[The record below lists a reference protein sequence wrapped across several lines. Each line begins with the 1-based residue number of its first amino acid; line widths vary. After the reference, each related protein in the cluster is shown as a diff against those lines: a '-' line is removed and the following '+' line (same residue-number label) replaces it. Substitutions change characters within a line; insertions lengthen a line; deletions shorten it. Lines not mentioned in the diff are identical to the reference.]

1 MSTTG
6 SKEGELTAQEKLDEK
21 AKLEEIYQ
29 KSNPW
34 DYINTST
41 DLIRRKVFLW
51 HLAYAFNRLPI
62 KDVLDVGCGEGDL
75 THDLAQAHD
84 DIHIDAF
91 DISENAIRFAK
102 QRNSAENINY
112 FSLDIRDFQ
121 PTKKFDL
128 ILCEEALCYF
138 NDTEKKIVLGKFHN
152 ALKDDAFLK
161 LSMISIGWYVDWYY
175 FTVEEVR
182 NLLPEN
188 GFEIIS
194 IVPTTIL
201 RDRFIYEFLL
211 RVINRLYLI
220 TKLDIIIDIAAR
232 FTRRTSLE
240 RAKHISV
247 LSKKV

>member
-6 SKEGELTAQEKLDEK
+6 LKEGELTTQEKIEEK
-21 AKLEEIYQ
+21 EKLEEIYQ
-29 KSNPW
+29 KSDPW
-34 DYINTST
+34 NYINSST

-51 HLAYAFNRLPI
+51 HLEHAFNHLPI

-84 DIHIDAF
+84 EVYIDAL

-112 FSLDIRDFQ
+112 FSVDIRDFQ
-121 PTKKFDL
+121 PTKKYDL

-138 NDTEKKIVLGKFHN
+138 NDTEKTLVLGKFHD
-152 ALKDDAFLK
+152 ALKDNAFLK
-161 LSMISIGWYVDWYY
+161 MSMISIGWYIDWYY

-188 GFEIIS
+188 DFEIVS
-194 IVPTTIL
+194 IHPTTLL
-201 RDRFIYEFLL
+201 RDRFMYNFLL
-211 RVINRLYLI
+211 RVVNRLYII
-220 TKLDIIIDIAAR
+220 TKLDIIIEIAAR

-247 LSKKV
+247 LSKKA

>member
-1 MSTTG
+1 
-6 SKEGELTAQEKLDEK
+6 
-21 AKLEEIYQ
+21 
-29 KSNPW
+29 
-34 DYINTST
+34 
-41 DLIRRKVFLW
+41 
-51 HLAYAFNRLPI
+51 
-62 KDVLDVGCGEGDL
+62 
-75 THDLAQAHD
+75 
-84 DIHIDAF
+84 
-91 DISENAIRFAK
+91 
-102 QRNSAENINY
+102 
-112 FSLDIRDFQ
+112 
-121 PTKKFDL
+121 
-128 ILCEEALCYF
+128 
-138 NDTEKKIVLGKFHN
+138 
-152 ALKDDAFLK
+152 
-161 LSMISIGWYVDWYY
+161 MISIGWYVDWYY